1 LALTAELA
9 ADLPTAI
16 RLYELVARTD
26 PSYTVAISG
35 LARCRA
41 RAGDRGGAVAA
52 CQLVPQ
58 TSSAYI
64 TAQVQATRLLVDT
77 RGPTPPSHDDLQRA
91 AVTVDRL
98 GLDAQQHAALV
109 KELLETALDLLW
121 EGKLTAAQGVTL
133 LGHPCDER
141 GIRLGLETVFRDLAR
156 LSTTV
161 GERVSYVELA
171 NRVRPVTP
179 W

>member
-1 LALTAELA
+1 
-9 ADLPTAI
+9 
-16 RLYELVARTD
+16 VARTD

-64 TAQVQATRLLVDT
+64 TAQMQATRLLVDT
-77 RGPTPPSHDDLQRA
+77 RGPTPPSHDDLLRA